1 MIQCTQVCDPQL
13 TPPEKDLVEKIIKKV
28 LTDYKIQ
35 NGYISFIFG
44 SDELLASLKKEYFHQ
59 DYWTDVIAF
68 RLNSYNKKYVDGEIY
83 ISLPRAKENS
93 EKFGEPFEKE
103 VARLIIHGAL
113 HLLGFEDET
122 DQEKNKMRKIEEKY
136 LSLLDWE
143 FLFGD

>member
-13 TPPEKDLVEKIIKKV
+13 TPPEKDPVEKIIKKV
-28 LTDYKIQ
+28 LTDHKIQ

-44 SDELLASLKKEYFHQ
+44 SDELLGSLKKEYFHQ

-68 RLNSYNKKYVDGEIY
+68 RLNSYNKKYVEGEIY

-93 EKFGEPFEKE
+93 KKFGEPFEKE
-103 VARLIIHGAL
+103 LARLIIHGTL

-122 DQEKNKMRKIEEKY
+122 DQKKNKMRKIEDKY

>member
-1 MIQCTQVCDPQL
+1 MIQCTQDCDPQL
-13 TPPEKDLVEKIIKKV
+13 TPPKKDLVEKIAKKV
-28 LTDYKIQ
+28 LTDHKIQ

-44 SDELLASLKKEYFHQ
+44 SDELLALLKKEFFHQ
-59 DYWTDVIAF
+59 DYWTDGIAF
-68 RLNSYNKKYVDGEIY
+68 RLNSYNKKYVEGEIY

-93 EKFGEPFEKE
+93 ETFGEPFEKE

-122 DQEKNKMRKIEEKY
+122 DHQINKMRKIEEKY
-136 LSLLDWE
+136 LGLLDWK